1 MTQPHVFAVIDN
13 TSTCINVS
21 DYASWIATTVD
32 TPLTLLHTVEHTIMP
47 ATSDLSGSIGLG
59 SRETLLHELIQLEER
74 RSKLLIEQG
83 EALLEESAKK
93 AKGMG
98 VSHCFSMQR
107 HGGLSETLLE
117 LEDKIRVLV
126 LGLRTEEQDSE
137 NAALGRQI
145 ESIIRALHKPVLVVN
160 KSFTKPS
167 RLLLAYDGS
176 DAAKKA
182 LNWLTTSPLY
192 KNMVCHLIYVCND
205 EVSGDNVLRDAIERL
220 DAVGIQAKSKVLSG
234 DVASQLLEYQSSHDI
249 DLIVMGCFGHSR
261 LREIF
266 LGSFTLKMLAKAK
279 IPLLLLR

>member
-1 MTQPHVFAVIDN
+1 MTQAHVFAVIDN
-13 TSTCINVS
+13 AFTCSSVG

-32 TPLTLLHTVEHTIMP
+32 TPLTFLHTVEHSIMP

-83 EALLEESAKK
+83 EALLSDAAKT
-93 AKGMG
+93 AKVNG
-98 VSHCFSMQR
+98 VRDCFTMQR

-126 LGLRTEEQDSE
+126 LGLRTEEEDSE

-145 ESIIRALHKPVLVVN
+145 ESIIRALHKPVLIVN
-160 KSFTKPS
+160 KHFSRPS

-182 LNWLTTSPLY
+182 LNWLTSSPLY
-192 KNMVCHLIYVCND
+192 KQMVCHLIYVCND
-205 EVSGDNVLRDAIERL
+205 EAAGKNVLSEALERL
-220 DAVGIQAKSKVLSG
+220 DTVGIQAHSKVLSG
-234 DVASQLLEYQSSHDI
+234 DVASQLLDYQQSHDI

-266 LGSFTLKMLAKAK
+266 LGSFTLKMIANAQ